1 MDLEKIAILLGIL
14 IFSVLGLGLGSAF
27 AETPKS
33 SSFIIHYYRFDG
45 DYKGWGVW
53 CWSKSPKDLPGA
65 SFEMIGTDDYGAIIK
80 VSFNSPVARAGF
92 LLKKDNWVMKD
103 INEDRYVDLPKGS
116 NEVWL
121 IQGDKQVYSSVPKII
136 AAMHAWQD
144 DANKITLKLD
154 KPLLLTKGNNGF
166 WLRQRGTAHYG
177 PVEVRKV
184 TALET
189 NSAGL
194 ATTVEL
200 TAERNLEV
208 NKLFFVEHDG
218 YNAVQL
224 FPRKVLD
231 DKKYYYNGELGCN
244 YASDKS
250 QFALWAPTACAV
262 DLRLYATADTQEYQT
277 LPMMPGKNG
286 QWTAVVKGDI
296 NGQYYMFAIHFRN
309 PDITV
314 DNDIINVVVDPYARA
329 TAPNTTRCLVYD
341 AQKNSASVNGWSIDR
356 YVPLK
361 RNTDAIIYEIHT
373 RDMSISTTSGVSDAA
388 RGKFLGLTEAG
399 TLGPNNVYTGLDH
412 IKELGVSHV
421 HLLPVFDYGVG
432 NELQKYNQYDWY
444 DWGYDPALYNNIE
457 GSYAID
463 PHGDNR
469 QLEFKT
475 MVTRF
480 HQNNIGVICD
490 VVYNHTFQTGD
501 GQFSVF
507 DKIVPYYYYRV
518 DNSGG
523 YISGS
528 GCGND
533 VASEKPM
540 VRKFIVDSC
549 KYWVSEYHIDGLRF
563 DLMGL
568 HDKQT
573 MLEVY
578 KEVRKINP
586 NAIIYGEGWDIPT
599 GIPASERMTQTNVF
613 GTGVAAFNDGIRDN
627 LKGDVF
633 KQTEGSFVQ
642 GLPPYLGMERLKLQI
657 KGQSTGRN
665 LDGSIPVATPN
676 ETINYVSA
684 HDNACIWDKLKLTN
698 PKDNEAR
705 IKQMDKLAAAVILTA
720 QGVPFFAEADDFGRT
735 KQGNENSYN
744 NNEPNINPINWS
756 LKTTNS
762 DLFNYYKG
770 LIALRKN
777 HPAFR
782 MDKKTQV
789 DANLQFAKNAPDN
802 VVVYTLKGSDVGDAW
817 QTILVVY
824 NGTDKVQRIRKNGP
838 WNIVVD
844 EKRAGT
850 ELLAQAKNVVI
861 VQPYSALVAYK
872 TIMDEDYASLDAYVE
887 MNDPY
892 YGW

>member
-1 MDLEKIAILLGIL
+1 MEKAIVLLLIMSLLSTGI
-14 IFSVLGLGLGSAF
+14 VF

-33 SSFIIHYYRFDG
+33 SSCIIHYYRFDG
-45 DYKGWGVW
+45 DYSDWGVW
-53 CWSKSPKDLPGA
+53 SWSKAPKDLPGA
-65 SFEMIGTDDYGAIIK
+65 SYEMVGVDSYGAIIK
-80 VSFNSPVARAGF
+80 VTFTTPVTRAGF
-92 LLKKDNWVMKD
+92 LLKKGDWQVKD
-103 INEDRYVDLPKGS
+103 INEDRYVDMPKG
-116 NEVWL
+116 NGEIWL
-121 IQGDKQVYSSVPKII
+121 VQGDKKVYLTVPVIVAK
-136 AAMHAWQD
+136 MHAWQD
-144 DANKITLKLD
+144 DAKKITLKLD
-154 KPLLLTKGNNGF
+154 KPLAVTAGNNGF
-166 WLRQRGTAHYG
+166 WLRQRGAGHYG
-177 PVEVRKV
+177 PVEVSKV

-189 NSAGL
+189 NKAGL
-194 ATTVEL
+194 ATVVEL
-200 TAERNLEV
+200 TAERDLEV
-208 NKLFFVEHDG
+208 DKLFFVEHDG
-218 YNAVQL
+218 FVAAQV

-231 DKKYYYNGELGCN
+231 GRKYYYDGDLGCVYSN
-244 YASDKS
+244 NKT
-250 QFALWAPTACAV
+250 QFTLWAPTACAV
-262 DLRLYATADTQEYQT
+262 DVRLYDTVDTAKFKT
-277 LPMMPGKNG
+277 LQMLRGDNG
-286 QWTAVVKGDI
+286 QWSVSEKGDLQ
-296 NGQYYMFAIHFRN
+296 GKYYMYAVHFRN
-309 PDITV
+309 PDISV
-314 DNDIINVVVDPYARA
+314 DDDIINVVVDPYAYA
-329 TAPNTTRCLVYD
+329 TGPNTTRCLIYD
-341 AQKNSASVNGWSIDR
+341 QQKNSATVPGWSMDS

-361 RNTDAIIYEIHT
+361 RNTDAVIYEIHT
-373 RDMSISTTSGVSDAA
+373 RDMSIDASSGVSDLA
-388 RGKFLGLTEAG
+388 RGKFLGLTESG
-399 TLGPNNVYTGLDH
+399 TRGPNSVFTGIDH
-412 IKELGVSHV
+412 IRELGVSHV

-432 NELQKYNQYDWY
+432 NELQKHSQYTWY
-444 DWGYDPALYNNIE
+444 DWGYDPALHNNIE

-463 PHGDNR
+463 PYGDSR
-469 QLEFKT
+469 QSEFKK
-475 MVTRF
+475 MVMSF

-490 VVYNHTFQTGD
+490 VVYNHTYQTGN

-523 YISGS
+523 YFNGS

-549 KYWVSEYHIDGLRF
+549 KYWVKEYHVDGLRF

-578 KEVRKINP
+578 KSVKKINP
-586 NAIIYGEGWDIPT
+586 HALIYGEGWDIPT
-599 GIPASERMTQTNVF
+599 GIPASERMTQANVF
-613 GTGVAAFNDGIRDN
+613 GTGIAAFNDGIRDN

-642 GLPPYLGMERLKLQI
+642 GLPPYLGMDRLKLQI

-665 LDGSIPVATPN
+665 SASIPVATPN
-676 ETINYVSA
+676 ETVNYVSA

-698 PKDNEAR
+698 PTADNNR
-705 IKQMDKLAAAVILTA
+705 VKQMDKLAAAVVFTA
-720 QGVPFFAEADDFGRT
+720 QGIPFFAEADDFGRT
-735 KQGNENSYN
+735 KQGNDNSYN
-744 NNEPNINPINWS
+744 NNEPNINPVDWS
-756 LKTTNS
+756 LKTVNS

-770 LIALRKN
+770 LISLRKN

-782 MDKKTQV
+782 MDKKSQV
-789 DANLQFAKNAPDN
+789 DANLQFAKNASDN
-802 VVVYTLKGSDVGDAW
+802 VVVYTLKGADSGDSW

-844 EKRAGT
+844 ENHAGT
-850 ELLAQAKNVVI
+850 EILSQAKNVVA

-872 TIMDEDYASLDAYVE
+872 TVYDEDYSSVTEYVE